1 MHHVAD
7 CGGLAHVQHT
17 SRVRRLTEAY
27 ADPTSVWNLVTSGA
41 PYPLM
46 MSLAGYAMST
56 ADHASMPW
64 FRQYWAVNRALVRT
78 AADEVF
84 RSPRFLETTRE
95 LMGTDHVLPYQA
107 MVNLMGPM
115 DTGAAHLDT
124 PTFRSEPLPLWL
136 RLEMGASELFERW
149 RIPVCGAVSWFGY
162 DGPGGE
168 YEYWP
173 EGPDAPSASETPPF
187 DNVAVF
193 GDNDRMFHRVG
204 AIGTPADRLPAG
216 SVSSNARLHHRDD
229 GTWAIVDGGDALVL
243 DSTQLRVSILWTAMW
258 FASAEDL
265 RLMEDGD
272 DLLTLEQVTETFAR
286 DLTERGERVASP
298 ADPAADPEWVR
309 LLEREYPLPSFAAR

>member
-1 MHHVAD
+1 M
-7 CGGLAHVQHT
+7 QHT
-17 SRVRRLTEAY
+17 SRVRRLVGAY
-27 ADPTSVWNLVTSGA
+27 DDPDRVWDLVTGGA

-56 ADHASMPW
+56 VDHAAMPW
-64 FRQYWAVNRALVRT
+64 FRKYWAVNRELISAE
-78 AADEVF
+78 ADGLF
-84 RSPRFLETTRE
+84 RAPRFLDTVRE
-95 LMGTDHVLPYQA
+95 LMGTEHVLPYQA

-115 DTGAAHLDT
+115 DAGAAHLDT

-149 RIPVCGAVSWFGY
+149 RIPVCGAVSWFRY

-173 EGPDAPSASETPPF
+173 DGPDAPSASEDPPF

-204 AIGTPADRLPAG
+204 AIGTSDDRLPAG
-216 SVSSNARLHHRDD
+216 SVSGDATLHHRDD
-229 GTWAIVDGGDALVL
+229 GTWAIVDHGEALVL
-243 DSTQLRVSILWTAMW
+243 DSTQLRVSILWTAMC
-258 FASAEDL
+258 FASAEEL
-265 RLMEDGD
+265 RLMEDGE

-286 DLTERGERVASP
+286 DLTERGERFGLP
-298 ADPAADPEWVR
+298 ADPAADAEWVR